1 MARYNLEVVTKNR
14 SDKYKNEEQE
24 IKEEVV
30 VKQPKKEKIKKEKIK
45 KEKIKKIKE
54 PKESK
59 QPEEVKQLH
68 PALKAILKFLII
80 ITTLFLIY
88 SIFIETNI
96 FYVKEYNLTEEK
108 LPVSFHGLKIVQ
120 ISDIN
125 YGSTFTEGDLEKII
139 NKINE
144 LNPDIVFF
152 TGNLID
158 KSLILDKENKD
169 ILKKNLSNINTSI
182 NKYAIYGSNDKDDFK
197 EVMEES
203 NFTILDNFATLL
215 YYKDNTPIL
224 IAGLSPNPNY
234 NVLENNDEVDLNNIY
249 KIVLSHDPHIIDKI
263 KYYEPN
269 LILSGKT
276 LGGLINP
283 GFTKPVV
290 LKKTTKY
297 YKDYYKINNTK
308 LYVSNGLGTDS
319 INMRFNNAPSF
330 NFFRLYTK

>member
-14 SDKYKNEEQE
+14 SDKYKNDEQE

-30 VKQPKKEKIKKEKIK
+30 VKQPKKEKIKKEKVK

-54 PKESK
+54 PKEST

-158 KSLILDKENKD
+158 KSLILDKEK
-169 ILKKNLSNINTSI
+169 ILQ
-182 NKYAIYGSNDKDDFK
+182 G
-197 EVMEES
+197 
-203 NFTILDNFATLL
+203 
-215 YYKDNTPIL
+215 
-224 IAGLSPNPNY
+224 
-234 NVLENNDEVDLNNIY
+234 DE
-249 KIVLSHDPHIIDKI
+249 
-263 KYYEPN
+263 
-269 LILSGKT
+269 
-276 LGGLINP
+276 
-283 GFTKPVV
+283 
-290 LKKTTKY
+290 
-297 YKDYYKINNTK
+297 
-308 LYVSNGLGTDS
+308 
-319 INMRFNNAPSF
+319 R
-330 NFFRLYTK
+330 